1 VITILAVKLG
11 LAVLNGDSTVCIGD
25 VLSVHHAGTPWARLV
40 VIVEGPF
47 PVVRISRLQT
57 GITPEVLVGMEAEP
71 EGEPCPNGP
80 INGAT

>member
-1 VITILAVKLG
+1 VRV
-11 LAVLNGDSTVCIGD
+11 GD

-57 GITPEVLVGMEAEP
+57 GITPEALVGMEAEQ
-71 EGEPCPNGP
+71 EGEPCPDGP